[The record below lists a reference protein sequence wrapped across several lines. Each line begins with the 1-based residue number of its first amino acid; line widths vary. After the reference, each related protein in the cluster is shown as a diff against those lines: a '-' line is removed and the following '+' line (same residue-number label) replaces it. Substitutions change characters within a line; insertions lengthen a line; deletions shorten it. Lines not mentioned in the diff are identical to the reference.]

1 MLVVRAEQ
9 YLMFRV
15 TNPGGFMNSDQ
26 ELQAKVLAELRWEP
40 SVNAAHIGVTAK
52 NGVVTLSGHVTGY
65 LEKQGAERCA
75 TRVNGVKAV
84 AEEIEVRLSLD
95 TRRSDEDIAT
105 AVLSRLSWSSSVP
118 TDSVKV
124 KVEKGWITLTGQVSE
139 YYQKIAAEMDV
150 RGLHGV
156 TGISNKMTIKPRVDT
171 VNVSEEIRSAL
182 NRSWFFGPKTVS
194 VSAEGGKI
202 TLSGTVHSLHDRR
215 LASAI
220 AWSAPGAIAVDNE
233 LAIV

>member
-1 MLVVRAEQ
+1 M
-9 YLMFRV
+9 
-15 TNPGGFMNSDQ
+15 
-26 ELQAKVLAELRWEP
+26 
-40 SVNAAHIGVTAK
+40 
-52 NGVVTLSGHVTGY
+52 
-65 LEKQGAERCA
+65 
-75 TRVNGVKAV
+75 
-84 AEEIEVRLSLD
+84 
-95 TRRSDEDIAT
+95 
-105 AVLSRLSWSSSVP
+105 
-118 TDSVKV
+118 KV

-194 VSAEGGKI
+194 VSADGGRI

-233 LAIV
+233 LAVV